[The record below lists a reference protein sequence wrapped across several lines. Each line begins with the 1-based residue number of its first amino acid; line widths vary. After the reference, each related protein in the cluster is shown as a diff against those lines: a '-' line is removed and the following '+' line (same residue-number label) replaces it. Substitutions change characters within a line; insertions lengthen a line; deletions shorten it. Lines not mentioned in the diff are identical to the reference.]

1 MSHVLYAE
9 LAAEILHH
17 YGRGRHIVAVDGA
30 RADVVSAIADVLGR
44 ALAAAGASV
53 ARRSLAG
60 LDGYTQTV
68 VAAFRAGDGD
78 AILVVDGPI
87 LGTAAAES
95 LTWSLWLDTDGPGIG
110 GPGTRTSADAI
121 VDVTD
126 PDHPLRRFSD
136 WCVVPRR

>member
-1 MSHVLYAE
+1 MSHALYAE

-30 RADVVSAIADVLGR
+30 DADIVSATADELGR

-53 ARRSLAG
+53 SRCTLAG
-60 LDGYTQTV
+60 LDDYASSV
-68 VAAFRAGDGD
+68 VAPFRAGDSD
-78 AILVVDGPI
+78 EILVLDGPV
-87 LGTAAAES
+87 LGTAAIGS
-95 LTWSLWLDTDGPGIG
+95 LAWSMWLDTDGPGIG
-110 GPGTRTSADAI
+110 EPGTRTSADAI

-126 PDHPLRRFSD
+126 PAHPLRRFSD